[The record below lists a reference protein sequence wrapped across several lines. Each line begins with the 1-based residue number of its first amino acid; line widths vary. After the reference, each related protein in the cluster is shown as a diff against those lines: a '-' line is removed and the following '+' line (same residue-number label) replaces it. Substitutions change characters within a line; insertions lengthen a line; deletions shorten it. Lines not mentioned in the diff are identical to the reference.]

1 MAAVRGL
8 ARVRLAPSR
17 RRTQQEGLQQIEGR
31 KIYVSA
37 VIAYGQNLVGFQRVF
52 LRHNFVE
59 HLRQLGSLDGFLQEF

>member
-1 MAAVRGL
+1 MFLPCVVDGVRKASDIQCIGK
-8 ARVRLAPSR
+8 
-17 RRTQQEGLQQIEGR
+17 EGLQQIEGR
-31 KIYVSA
+31 KIYGSA